1 MFQKLTIMLLFL
13 SITLFGQTVIT
24 VTDADIQPG
33 QTVNWTA
40 NNTYLLDGFVFVDD
54 GAVLNI
60 QAGTVIKGKP
70 GQGTDASALI
80 VARGG
85 KIYAEGDKDAP
96 IIFTAESDDVSD
108 PNDLDLNTRGLWGGV
123 ILLGKARINTTLG
136 EGQIEG
142 IPTTEPR
149 GAYGGNDDNDNSG
162 VVRYVSIRYGG
173 TDIGANNEIN
183 GLTFGAVGRG
193 TVVEY
198 VEVFNNKDDGYEW
211 FGGTVRTRYLV
222 SAFNGDDCFDY
233 DEGFRGYGQ
242 FWFAIMGED
251 IGNRA
256 GEHDGGTDP
265 EGGTPFAIPVIY
277 NATYIGSG
285 ANSFNAENDLVMV
298 LRDNAGGKYY
308 NSIFTDFF
316 DKAVDIEDVAGDT
329 ADSRTRFERGDIAFN
344 NNIWYGFGGGNNLD
358 SMIVDDWA
366 RSYFADP
373 SNNNWIQDP
382 QLAGISRT
390 NDGNLDPRP
399 AASSPARTNVK
410 AAPADPWFYQVEY
423 IGAFGDVDWTRG
435 WTFLSEVGVTVGIE
449 EQPAAGGIIVPESFT
464 VSQNYPNPFNP
475 STRID
480 FSLPQ
485 NADVNITVYNVR
497 GQKVATLVNGSRA
510 AGSYTVNWNAENL
523 PSGVY
528 MYRFTAGNVVESRK
542 MMLLK

>member
-265 EGGTPFAIPVIY
+265 EGGIPFAIPMIY

-390 NDGNLDPRP
+390 KWRLE
-399 AASSPARTNVK
+399 S
-410 AAPADPWFYQVEY
+410 
-423 IGAFGDVDWTRG
+423 
-435 WTFLSEVGVTVGIE
+435 
-449 EQPAAGGIIVPESFT
+449 AGYS
-464 VSQNYPNPFNP
+464 
-475 STRID
+475 
-480 FSLPQ
+480 
-485 NADVNITVYNVR
+485 
-497 GQKVATLVNGSRA
+497 
-510 AGSYTVNWNAENL
+510 
-523 PSGVY
+523 
-528 MYRFTAGNVVESRK
+528 
-542 MMLLK
+542 